1 MVGSFQFLGNGKK
14 KKKKKKKKTKKDRKR
29 KILPFVYI
37 HDPGTV
43 VEVTVN
49 NRRSA
54 Q

>member
-14 KKKKKKKKTKKDRKR
+14 KKQKQEKKIYKDRKR
-29 KILPFVYI
+29 KILRFVYI

>member
-14 KKKKKKKKTKKDRKR
+14 KTKKKKKIKKDRKR
-29 KILPFVYI
+29 KILRFVYI

>member
-14 KKKKKKKKTKKDRKR
+14 KKKKTKKTKKDRKR